1 MGAFD
6 FLLVA
11 IGGALGSL
19 LRGLI
24 SYFLISFSP
33 WPTLAVNL
41 TGAFFI
47 GVLVKLMENSTTP
60 DYFRAFWIIGVCGG
74 FTTFST
80 FGMEMMEFIKASQ
93 WTWCLIYVTLNVV
106 GSICAI
112 FGAFR
117 LLAFLQP

>member
-19 LRGLI
+19 LRGII

-41 TGAFFI
+41 IGAFFI
-47 GVLVKLMENSTTP
+47 GILVKLMENSTTP
-60 DYFRAFWIIGVCGG
+60 DHFRAFWIIGVCGG

-80 FGMEMMEFIKASQ
+80 FGMEMMDFIKASQ
-93 WTWCLIYVTLNVV
+93 WTMCLIYVTLSVV
-106 GSICAI
+106 GSLFAI

-117 LLAFLQP
+117 LLAFLQA

>member
-19 LRGLI
+19 LRGII

-41 TGAFFI
+41 IGAFFI
-47 GVLVKLMENSTTP
+47 GVLVKLMENSTSP
-60 DYFRAFWIIGVCGG
+60 DYFRALWIIGACGG

-93 WTWCLIYVTLNVV
+93 WTMCLIYVTLSVV
-106 GSICAI
+106 GSLFAI

-117 LLAFLQP
+117 LLAFLQA

>member
-33 WPTLAVNL
+33 WPTLAINL
-41 TGAFFI
+41 FGAFFI
-47 GVLVKLMENSTTP
+47 GVLVKLMENSPTP

-93 WTWCLIYVTLNVV
+93 WTMCLIYVTLSVV
-106 GSICAI
+106 GSLFAI

-117 LLAFLQP
+117 LLAFLQA